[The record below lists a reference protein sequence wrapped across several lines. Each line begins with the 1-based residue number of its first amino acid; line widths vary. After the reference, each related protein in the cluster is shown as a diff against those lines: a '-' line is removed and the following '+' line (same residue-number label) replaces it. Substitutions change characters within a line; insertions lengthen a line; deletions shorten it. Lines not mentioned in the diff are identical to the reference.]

1 MYTSEGAQA
10 SDFVADQGIYYHPV
24 DPNYAYYCTGYE
36 SPGEWENHQMFFG
49 VDGSQLQYQGG
60 QNDNSPY
67 IYYTPS
73 YGYAQSPYN
82 PFNPYIPGADSP
94 FQQYYPPLP
103 PYQNVASSGAF
114 VPYAAA
120 HPDTVSSSS
129 ANSLVETGSAAN
141 RRGSRNRNASAAD
154 GIQRNASEKPRPN
167 PGGQNRS
174 LSTEKRVSTAFPALQ
189 GKAISVS
196 TQPVEAVSSS
206 RVSSSGQLDIAPPP
220 ERNGLSFAATNN
232 NNPRPK
238 LYGVHSNISSR
249 SKGPRSQLI
258 VKAYTTKAGN
268 ADAEGN
274 IVIDPNQYNKE
285 DLRIDYSNAKFFVI
299 KSYSE
304 DDVHKSIKYSVWSS
318 TLHGNKKL
326 QSAYEDAQRIATEK
340 SCECPI
346 FLFFSIMMKQGL
358 EVLKI
363 FKGHAER
370 TSLLDDFA
378 YYENRQRVMHDE
390 RNRLP
395 YRSFLSP
402 VPVPRPD
409 ISDRNKKNSVD
420 SFKITSSEDPSKSDG
435 NEETTVKEGA
445 KEDTSTLIQK
455 KITSLTVSPTDT
467 DSIPTTGSHLNQ
479 SQAKSKPS
487 PSVSDKKTDPD
498 PPEVVDSPLSEDN
511 DTVKVGSLP
520 IKVTGSPP
528 IVTVGTI
535 PLDPSSLQKK

>member
-220 ERNGLSFAATNN
+220 ERNGLSSTATNN

-285 DLRIDYSNAKFFVI
+285 DLRIDYTNAKFFVI

-409 ISDRNKKNSVD
+409 FSDRNKKN
-420 SFKITSSEDPSKSDG
+420 SSEDPSKSDG
-435 NEETTVKEGA
+435 NEETTTVKEGT
-445 KEDTSTLIQK
+445 KEDTTTLIQK

-467 DSIPTTGSHLNQ
+467 DSNPTTGSHLNQ
-479 SQAKSKPS
+479 SQAKSKPP

-498 PPEVVDSPLSEDN
+498 PPEAVDSPLSEDN

-520 IKVTGSPP
+520 IKVTGSFP

-535 PLDPSSLQKK
+535 PLDPSSLEKK